1 MSGTAGEH
9 VAGSGPRGGAGQ
21 GAAEERRG
29 HREGSAVLT
38 ELGAGSQAAQVLEG
52 EGGGGRGCCFIREL
66 LNYGTGVRGSKI
78 MGSESVLLCPCPSA
92 PILTPAPAPTPLLRR
107 CGSTSVSPEA
117 GERTAAGVMLAL
129 KDPNCAPI
137 LGEK

>member
-29 HREGSAVLT
+29 HREGSAVLM

-52 EGGGGRGCCFIREL
+52 RGGEGGGGRTGRGCCFIREL

-78 MGSESVLLCPCPSA
+78 MGSESVLL
-92 PILTPAPAPTPLLRR
+92 
-107 CGSTSVSPEA
+107 
-117 GERTAAGVMLAL
+117 
-129 KDPNCAPI
+129 
-137 LGEK
+137 